1 MLHGIDR
8 TLELAGWLLAGALLI
23 MLFIGPQLV
32 AEDKPAADAADG
44 DVVFTGTCGSCHTL
58 AAAGTK
64 GTLGPKLDNTSLDA
78 SKIEGVVRDGTGR
91 MPGFSGAL
99 SDGEVA
105 AVAAFV
111 ANAKAGG
118 GGGGGGDGTQPAAP
132 DGKSVFAGTCGSCH
146 TLTAA
151 GTSGSV
157 GPNLDGHLARCRCD
171 RGHRA
176 RRHRHDAVVRG
187 EALGRRDQG
196 RGGVRRGPVERI
208 RMRAPRG

>member
-64 GTLGPKLDNTSLDA
+64 GTLGPKLDDTSLDA

-118 GGGGGGDGTQPAAP
+118 GGGGGGGGTQPAAP

-146 TLTAA
+146 TLSAA

-157 GPNLDGHLARCRCD
+157 GPNLDGTSRDAAAIEGIVRDGTGTMPSFGDKLSD
-171 RGHRA
+171 DEIRA
-176 RRHRHDAVVRG
+176 VAAFVAG
-187 EALGRRDQG
+187 Q
-196 RGGVRRGPVERI
+196 
-208 RMRAPRG
+208 

>member
-32 AEDKPAADAADG
+32 AEDKPRAADVGRRGRGVHRDLRLVSHPGRGGHEG
-44 DVVFTGTCGSCHTL
+44 D
-58 AAAGTK
+58 A
-64 GTLGPKLDNTSLDA
+64 GPKLDGTSLDA

-111 ANAKAGG
+111 ANAKAAGG
-118 GGGGGGDGTQPAAP
+118 GGGGGGGTQPAAP

-146 TLTAA
+146 TLSAA

-157 GPNLDGHLARCRCD
+157 GPNLDGTSRDAAAIEGIVRDGTGTMPSFGDKLSD
-171 RGHRA
+171 DEIRA
-176 RRHRHDAVVRG
+176 VAAFVAG
-187 EALGRRDQG
+187 Q
-196 RGGVRRGPVERI
+196 
-208 RMRAPRG
+208 